1 MSRVTQASQAE
12 YVVGF
17 ILVAPLCNLP
27 SCVEFAQVR
36 ESQNSKQVF
45 KLWLGINSSS
55 MYNRSSVTYHAIE
68 SSIQEKKHSIKT
80 MHAPH

>member
-1 MSRVTQASQAE
+1 MSRVTQASEAE
-12 YVVGF
+12 YAVGF
-17 ILVAPLCNLP
+17 ILVAPLFNLP
-27 SCVEFAQVR
+27 SCVELAQVR

-45 KLWLGINSSS
+45 KLWLGFNSSS
-55 MYNRSSVTYHAIE
+55 MYNSSVTYHAIE